1 MTTAKLLI
9 SLPHDL
15 ALRLKSA
22 VPDRQRSKLI
32 KMLIETEVTRREALL
47 YEAALAV
54 EKDQKLSDDM
64 QAWDVAIGDGIDD
77 DESW

>member
-22 VPDRQRSKLI
+22 IPDRQRSKII
-32 KMLIETEVTRREALL
+32 KTLIEAEITRREALL
-47 YEAALAV
+47 YQAALAV

-64 QAWDVAIGDGIDD
+64 QAWDATIADGVDD